1 MLSWQQD
8 GHALLAAGKRQDQVG
23 QLLSAPSMQSQEHAQ
38 GSRLQ
43 LARIGLQAKA
53 FSLCELDGQ

>member
-1 MLSWQQD
+1 
-8 GHALLAAGKRQDQVG
+8 LAAGKRQDQVG